1 MKYGDHKIFSDMVP
15 EAENPN
21 SWVMFTYHLWRSD
34 ILGNLK
40 K

>member
-1 MKYGDHKIFSDMVP
+1 MVP

-34 ILGNLK
+34 ILSNLEK
-40 K
+40 